1 LKIKLEEIFPG
12 KEIEE
17 TGIRSEKENNASS
30 STILSFFSAQLTRL
44 SSFFLFANHVFFLP
58 HFKGNNWCLMVP
70 AMEGQKGVAPSS
82 NLERNR

>member
-30 STILSFFSAQLTRL
+30 SVILSFFSAQLTRL
-44 SSFFLFANHVFFLP
+44 SSFFLSANHVFFFASFQRKQLVP
-58 HFKGNNWCLMVP
+58 HG
-70 AMEGQKGVAPSS
+70 PSYGRTKRS
-82 NLERNR
+82 RTIL